1 MDLEFYVVSLCGFTV
16 GETGEVS
23 EGDQGFHKSVSKGP
37 RDEAIV
43 RDRPGSEMLGQALV
57 KQTSA
62 DNLVHS
68 EKKGSLKSDLEKK
81 GSIHKNKKEETGA
94 NKYFRR

>member
-43 RDRPGSEMLGQALV
+43 RDRPGGEMLGQALV

-81 GSIHKNKKEETGA
+81 R
-94 NKYFRR
+94 KYTQKQKGRNRG